1 MRDKLRSVRSHA
13 TGDSQG
19 PRPVLS
25 RFAAARTAVACREF
39 VGERWLPPAIAGG
52 NIEIS
57 RVPRLSGAVRYI
69 FRASNCQEKIAYS
82 RSITYTVPRR
92 RPHSVDEKTMES
104 GFCITATFRGFET
117 KQNASATSAPTSGG
131 EDGRAPDSP
140 RGRYKKLR
148 AAEFLR
154 PSLVSEMRFELT
166 QPFGHYPLKV
176 ACLPISPPGRIFT
189 VETRTER
196 KMR

>member
-1 MRDKLRSVRSHA
+1 MSWNVLRFCNTPGYSLPGTSIPTCQGA
-13 TGDSQG
+13 TNT
-19 PRPVLS
+19 PWRIP
-25 RFAAARTAVACREF
+25 
-39 VGERWLPPAIAGG
+39 
-52 NIEIS
+52 
-57 RVPRLSGAVRYI
+57 
-69 FRASNCQEKIAYS
+69 
-82 RSITYTVPRR
+82 YTVPRR

-104 GFCITATFRGFET
+104 GFCITATFRGFGT
-117 KQNASATSAPTSGG
+117 KQNASATSAPQFMG

-140 RGRYKKLR
+140 RGRYKELR
-148 AAEFLR
+148 GAEILR